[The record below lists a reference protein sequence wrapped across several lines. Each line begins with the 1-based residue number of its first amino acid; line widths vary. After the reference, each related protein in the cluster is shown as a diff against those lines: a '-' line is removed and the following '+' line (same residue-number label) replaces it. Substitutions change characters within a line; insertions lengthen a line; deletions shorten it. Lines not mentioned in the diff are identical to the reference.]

1 MVYMPT
7 IIQASQGFSCK
18 KQETDIDFTS
28 GITEPKTEIQF
39 CYSHLGCD
47 QCTEDTVDYL
57 GTEVCTELAA

>member
-1 MVYMPT
+1 MVYMST
-7 IIQASQGFSCK
+7 IHRATQGFPAK
-18 KQETDIDFTS
+18 KHETDVDFTS

-47 QCTEDTVDYL
+47 QCIEDTVDYL